1 MNFTNVTTAIAL
13 TSLLSACASPTD
25 SNDRMPNK
33 VDSSPA
39 LQIVSAAGGEDKFR
53 DRVVPKEALRDVS
66 ATGYVSQTLLGM
78 VFTTGLQGF
87 FTALISDN
95 KFLWDDVNYITFVD
109 ANKYKNLNN
118 DDLRHHLLEMNMAM
132 HKPITS
138 EYANS
143 VSNFKVNQS
152 SIETKDIGTTTVSG
166 FDVKTRDNSKAC
178 YNMRSNRCF
187 IGHIIQLR
195 GRSLPIDISLF
206 NDELKSAFPSNKV
219 IAIRYFYT
227 NSYAV
232 YARSSDLDSFVTDYD
247 IYPSSPNWRLPK
259 NTFMSMPEKFQITN
273 FKSASDNKAIP
284 YAPMVR
290 NNDTAYYFIKPVN
303 GEPVKSELSSYHQ
316 RYEKMVETTIAET
329 TDSNK

>member
-95 KFLWDDVNYITFVD
+95 KFLWDQRNYITFVD
-109 ANKYKNLNN
+109 ADKFK
-118 DDLRHHLLEMNMAM
+118 DASPTELRHYVIRQNIKAH
-132 HKPITS
+132 PGITW

-143 VSNFKVNQS
+143 VSKVRIEQS
-152 SIETKDIGTTTVSG
+152 QPATCSGQLKLATVLEFSQ
-166 FDVKTRDNSKAC
+166 
-178 YNMRSNRCF
+178 YNRSD
-187 IGHIIQLR
+187 
-195 GRSLPIDISLF
+195 SLG
-206 NDELKSAFPSNKV
+206 
-219 IAIRYFYT
+219 
-227 NSYAV
+227 
-232 YARSSDLDSFVTDYD
+232 
-247 IYPSSPNWRLPK
+247 
-259 NTFMSMPEKFQITN
+259 
-273 FKSASDNKAIP
+273 
-284 YAPMVR
+284 VR
-290 NNDTAYYFIKPVN
+290 PPLY
-303 GEPVKSELSSYHQ
+303 
-316 RYEKMVETTIAET
+316 
-329 TDSNK
+329 